1 MALICGHRLPLK
13 LLDSTAVR
21 TTGTS
26 KTLEAFENATVQ
38 LMMGC
43 RSKLE
48 VPKSICGWW
57 SINATTQLS
66 GVSYRPVNLSEH
78 LPAFRRIQSA
88 GEHAEIGALLIFHR
102 S

>member
-13 LLDSTAVR
+13 LLVSTVVR

-26 KTLEAFENATVQ
+26 KTLEAFESATVQ
-38 LMMGC
+38 LMMDC

-57 SINATTQLS
+57 SISATTQVCGQADLF
-66 GVSYRPVNLSEH
+66 H
-78 LPAFRRIQSA
+78 LPFDRPLLF
-88 GEHAEIGALLIFHR
+88 EH
-102 S
+102 